1 MPRESLLKSY
11 VTHDEKQM
19 AVQLAKTASLS
30 VSEVVRQLVVRVDLQ
45 DPSDRLAVEALGKA
59 NADLARLGNLLK
71 LGIAEETLDEA
82 RMASLLSE
90 IHQGQREVRE
100 AVMAI
105 QKESRIKR
113 RRRTTAARFH
123 NMKGN
128 EK

>member
-1 MPRESLLKSY
+1 MPREALLKSY
-11 VTHDEKQM
+11 VTSDEKKM
-19 AVQLAKTASLS
+19 AVQLAKTTRLS

-82 RMASLLSE
+82 RVASLLSE
-90 IHQGQREVRE
+90 IRDGQREVRE

-105 QKESRIKR
+105 QSESRIKR
-113 RRRTTAARFH
+113 RRRTAMRVH
-123 NMKGN
+123 NTKGN
-128 EK
+128 ER